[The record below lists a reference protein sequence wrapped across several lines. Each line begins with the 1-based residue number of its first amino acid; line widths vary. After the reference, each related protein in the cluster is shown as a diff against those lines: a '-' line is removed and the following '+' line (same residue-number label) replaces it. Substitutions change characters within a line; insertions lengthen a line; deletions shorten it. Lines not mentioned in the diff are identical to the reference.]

1 MMSKQRTLVMIP
13 TYNESENVE
22 VIASGILSTGVD
34 ADLLFV
40 DDDSPDGTGAIL
52 DRMGAECPRLRVLHR
67 PEKLGIG
74 SAHKAGIQWAYQHGY
89 TRLLTMDSDLSHSP
103 SDIPRLLAASDD
115 SDVVVGSRFV
125 EANSLEGWT
134 WTRKLMTHLGHWSTT
149 VFLHLPQDCTN
160 AFRVYQLDRIPA
172 DVFEKVQS
180 TSYSFFL
187 ESLDRLNVSGFRI
200 LAGRDQAAAT
210 HLRPFQDEVQ
220 GRRLQRRP
228 HITAGMA
235 YALQSPFVDPCG
247 AVLRSRC
254 RRTSST
260 GIAAARDDRNKVDT
274 RSALEARAFG
284 SSSGIRISR
293 LAAPRT

>member
-134 WTRKLMTHLGHWSTT
+134 WT
-149 VFLHLPQDCTN
+149 
-160 AFRVYQLDRIPA
+160 
-172 DVFEKVQS
+172 
-180 TSYSFFL
+180 
-187 ESLDRLNVSGFRI
+187 
-200 LAGRDQAAAT
+200 
-210 HLRPFQDEVQ
+210 
-220 GRRLQRRP
+220 
-228 HITAGMA
+228 
-235 YALQSPFVDPCG
+235 
-247 AVLRSRC
+247 
-254 RRTSST
+254 
-260 GIAAARDDRNKVDT
+260 
-274 RSALEARAFG
+274 
-284 SSSGIRISR
+284 
-293 LAAPRT
+293 